1 MMGLAVLP
9 VLSERVALF
18 PRETE
23 LWPDLLK
30 DGFNCPERGQDGVR
44 PVFIRGER
52 RENIA
57 LWGRDRYIGSKQISS
72 N

>member
-9 VLSERVALF
+9 VHSERVALL

-30 DGFNCPERGQDGVR
+30 DGFNCPDR
-44 PVFIRGER
+44 PSGWCPTSIHP
-52 RENIA
+52 
-57 LWGRDRYIGSKQISS
+57 W
-72 N
+72 

>member
-1 MMGLAVLP
+1 MLP
-9 VLSERVALF
+9 VRSERVALF

-57 LWGRDRYIGSKQISS
+57 LWGRDRYIGGKQNSS

>member
-9 VLSERVALF
+9 VHSERVALF

-57 LWGRDRYIGSKQISS
+57 LWGRDRYIGTKQNSS